1 MKFNERLK
9 MLRLEKGLTQK
20 ALATRLGVGRT
31 TISEYESGNITP
43 KQEGLLMLSDI
54 LNVSVDYL
62 TGVSDDP
69 LPKSTTK
76 DVRNKCV
83 ETSILYIIKM
93 LCDDEQVVKYK
104 GVALDSNQ
112 KRLMKEQLK
121 TTMRVLDHISRI
133 DV

>member
-31 TISEYESGNITP
+31 TISEYEGGNITP

-62 TGVSDDP
+62 TGVSDNP
-69 LPKSTTK
+69 LPKSNNK
-76 DVRNKCV
+76 DSRNKCV

-104 GVALDSNQ
+104 GVALDGNQ

-133 DV
+133 KV